1 MFSFESVHNRKSSN
15 FQLPLSLYFL
25 CSWCILSLLFLKKH
39 SNIFLPFLPIFWV
52 LKPNLTKYEIA
63 GLAALKGVEQ
73 TVYGMKC
80 EKDWESETF
89 KILSALFSYNETL
102 RNFQY
107 NYWYGKSFK
116 MRNSALEVKILVFTS
131 FVLSKITF
139 HFYMPKVPNKVVR
152 EFQST

>member
-25 CSWCILSLLFLKKH
+25 CSWCILSLLFLKKR

-63 GLAALKGVEQ
+63 GLGALKGVEQ

-102 RNFQY
+102 RNRKNMF
-107 NYWYGKSFK
+107 NIISGTESVFKWETLHLKGKFLCLQVSCC
-116 MRNSALEVKILVFTS
+116 
-131 FVLSKITF
+131 
-139 HFYMPKVPNKVVR
+139 PK
-152 EFQST
+152 

>member
-1 MFSFESVHNRKSSN
+1 MFLFESVHNRRSSN

-25 CSWCILSLLFLKKH
+25 CSWCILSLLFLKKR

-63 GLAALKGVEQ
+63 GLGALKGVEQ

-102 RNFQY
+102 RNRKNMF
-107 NYWYGKSFK
+107 NIISGTESVFKWEALHLKGKFLCLQVSCC
-116 MRNSALEVKILVFTS
+116 
-131 FVLSKITF
+131 
-139 HFYMPKVPNKVVR
+139 PK
-152 EFQST
+152 